1 MSNTHYVR
9 CHANSRASIN
19 KWSDMQQKGLPRFTV
34 HFENLNATMYIIDD
48 IIEKDV
54 LLHNGLDIVLVFND
68 YQNENV
74 EIDVRGLTNQ
84 ILDIFYFIWVVLSAE
99 RSF

>member
-1 MSNTHYVR
+1 
-9 CHANSRASIN
+9 
-19 KWSDMQQKGLPRFTV
+19 MQQKGLPRFTV